1 MTALRSRPF
10 PHRLVVVTMDP
21 AWTAVDAAATHPV
34 TAGEVFRGFIRVG
47 SGDDARYGYV
57 AGRDQWERD
66 GSPVCAGI
74 LFQVSPSL
82 RIEPTSH
89 PSNGRRYRE
98 VGEVAVAN
106 DPRLF
111 TELRAGYSR

>member
-10 PHRLVVVTMDP
+10 PYRLVVVTVDP
-21 AWTAVDAAATHPV
+21 MWTSVDAAATGPV
-34 TAGEVFRGFIRVG
+34 TVGEVFRGFIRLG

-57 AGRDQWERD
+57 AGRDHWVRD
-66 GSPVCAGI
+66 GLPVSGGI

-82 RIEPTSH
+82 RAEPTSY
-89 PSNGRRYRE
+89 PSNGRRFRE

-106 DPRLF
+106 DPRLV
-111 TELRAGYSR
+111 EDLRAGYAR

>member
-21 AWTAVDAAATHPV
+21 GWTAVDAAATHPV
-34 TAGEVFRGFIRVG
+34 NAGEVFRGFIRLG
-47 SGDDARYGYV
+47 SGDDARYGY
-57 AGRDQWERD
+57 E
-66 GSPVCAGI
+66 
-74 LFQVSPSL
+74 L
-82 RIEPTSH
+82 
-89 PSNGRRYRE
+89 RE
-98 VGEVAVAN
+98 VAIAN